1 MHTPTSDSL
10 AVGTQVSNNNKRAF
24 SGYAPHFSHPF
35 VETALKSIFIVSQS
49 TQQIRAAVPS
59 GSRPD
64 GVFIDCTVFIPL
76 LFFKFC
82 TYLQVF
88 SGISLQIS

>member
-10 AVGTQVSNNNKRAF
+10 AVGTQVSANNKRAF
-24 SGYAPHFSHPF
+24 SGYVPHFFHPF

-49 TQQIRAAVPS
+49 TQQIQAAVPS

-64 GVFIDCTVFIPL
+64 DVFIDCTVFIPL
-76 LFFKFC
+76 LFLSSALIYKCFLGSVCK
-82 TYLQVF
+82 
-88 SGISLQIS
+88 